1 MKNAVEVN
9 KDKLDN
15 PEVKLKNGLEV
26 LHLYDIHIETRS
38 LYLVGEINDM
48 SFRQTLKNL
57 HYLDSLNNDPINFH
71 ICSEGGLLDYAYSLY
86 DHMQSINSPTN
97 TIGSGKFFSLSI
109 NFIYVLSF
117 KFFHRIPDAHSNSV
131 TQDRII

>member
-97 TIGSGKFFSLSI
+97 TIGSG
-109 NFIYVLSF
+109 FICSAAVILLICGTN
-117 KFFHRIPDAHSNSV
+117 KHLL
-131 TQDRII
+131 